1 MEFRSS
7 DGLTPDPSPKGEGSS
22 INPSSQ
28 SSHRSS
34 NFMQTDACHASILC
48 YGFGDL
54 KDYLRERLFPP
65 LSKGR
70 LGGVCPKFIFFIP
83 LYLPPFQEGEQFAL

>member
-34 NFMQTDACHASILC
+34 NFRSEGVTLRLGVQTDA
-48 YGFGDL
+48 
-54 KDYLRERLFPP
+54 
-65 LSKGR
+65 
-70 LGGVCPKFIFFIP
+70 
-83 LYLPPFQEGEQFAL
+83 